1 MTLYYTINGEE
12 FQFEIEIDDLYE
24 FFKSKTKNELVEIIF
39 ESMDESDLFYNFEDE
54 LKEYFEDDAE
64 RKFEAENDP
73 LGSVGMSQSDFI

>member
-12 FQFEIEIDDLYE
+12 FEFDVNTDDLYE

-39 ESMDESDLFYNFEDE
+39 ENMDESDMFYNFEDE

>member
-73 LGSVGMSQSDFI
+73 LGSVGMSQKDFI